1 MHLAFNA
8 TSRTLMR
15 RFWLLRFFGLDK
27 QPEAPGLLTP
37 HYELLLTVH
46 LIRGR
51 GESLTSLQIS
61 EPLLLLGVGS

>member
-8 TSRTLMR
+8 TPRTLMR
-15 RFWLLRFFGLDK
+15 RLWLLRFFGLDK

-51 GESLTSLQIS
+51 GESLTSL
-61 EPLLLLGVGS
+61 